1 MGHAAFWRLCLKKI
15 LIVDNDPGMC
25 NLMAMAFRHQEI
37 ETFTTGT
44 VSEASSFLLSGECA
58 GLLMDYHL
66 GAGES
71 GASILAKWSLEGP
84 MPPFWL
90 VTGTPDE
97 ADVAPLAAV
106 EAFQGT
112 IAKPFAIMDLVSA
125 VKGLAF
131 PEELKEMEA

>member
-1 MGHAAFWRLCLKKI
+1 MKKI

-25 NLMAMAFRHQEI
+25 NLMAMAFRHQEM
-37 ETFTTGT
+37 ETLTTDT
-44 VSEASSFLLSGECA
+44 VSEASSFLHSGDCA

-71 GASILAKWSLEGP
+71 GAAVLAKWCTEGP

-97 ADVAPLAAV
+97 ADVTQLEAFP
-106 EAFQGT
+106 AFQGT
-112 IAKPFAIMDLVSA
+112 IAKPFSILDLVSA
-125 VKGLAF
+125 VKAAAF

>member
-1 MGHAAFWRLCLKKI
+1 MKKI

-25 NLMAMAFRHQEI
+25 NLMAMAFRHQEV
-37 ETFTTGT
+37 ETMTTDT
-44 VSEASSFLLSGECA
+44 VSEASSFLRSGDCV

-71 GASILAKWSLEGP
+71 GAAVLAKWSEEGP

-97 ADVAPLAAV
+97 ADVTQLEALP
-106 EAFQGT
+106 AFQGT
-112 IAKPFAIMDLVSA
+112 IAKPFSILNLVSTVIA
-125 VKGLAF
+125 TAF

>member
-1 MGHAAFWRLCLKKI
+1 MKKI

-25 NLMAMAFRHQEI
+25 NLMAMAFRHQQM
-37 ETFTTGT
+37 ETFTTDT
-44 VSEASSFLLSGECA
+44 VSEASSFLQSGECA

-66 GAGES
+66 GAGAS
-71 GASILAKWSLEGP
+71 GAVVLAKWSQEGP

-97 ADVAPLAAV
+97 ADVTLL
-106 EAFQGT
+106 EALPGFQGT
-112 IAKPFAIMDLVSA
+112 IAKPFSILDLVGK

>member
-1 MGHAAFWRLCLKKI
+1 LKKI

-25 NLMAMAFRHQEI
+25 NLMAMAFRHHAI
-37 ETFTTGT
+37 ETWTTDT
-44 VSEASSFLLSGECA
+44 VSEATAFLHSGECA

-71 GASILAKWSLEGP
+71 GAMVLAKWNETTS

-97 ADVAPLAAV
+97 ADVNPLELISAY
-106 EAFQGT
+106 QGT
-112 IAKPFAIMDLVSA
+112 IAKPFSILDLVA
-125 VKGLAF
+125 TVKAAAF
-131 PEELKEMEA
+131 PEELKEQEA